1 MLLSDLQNFLSG
13 LQGSGSDGA
22 AAGGRS
28 IDLASA
34 INAEALDKITASEAE
49 RCKCFRM
56 QFNGVWKEWFDEKV
70 TGKIRNIFFL
80 ARLVAHLPT
89 VESSDNAKNQLKDT
103 IQSPQFQQ
111 ALSSFSTALQSGQLG
126 PVVSQFQLNPE
137 AIAAANTGDLEQFV
151 KALEKN
157 SNAKNAEKKEKTDE
171 TKQDTPM
178 EEDKN
183 A

>member
-1 MLLSDLQNFLSG
+1 MHINPFLTPSD
-13 LQGSGSDGA
+13 
-22 AAGGRS
+22 
-28 IDLASA
+28 
-34 INAEALDKITASEAE
+34 
-49 RCKCFRM
+49 
-56 QFNGVWKEWFDEKV
+56 
-70 TGKIRNIFFL
+70 
-80 ARLVAHLPT
+80 RLVAHLPT
-89 VESSDNAKNQLKDT
+89 IEGGDNAKKQLKDA

-151 KALEKN
+151 KALEK
-157 SNAKNAEKKEKTDE
+157 SAGASAKSAEKKEKSDE
-171 TKQDTPM
+171 STQDTPM

>member
-13 LQGSGSDGA
+13 LQGSGADGA
-22 AAGGRS
+22 AGGGRS

-49 RCKCFRM
+49 RSKGFYK
-56 QFNGVWKEWFDEKV
+56 QFGGAWEQRFEN
-70 TGKIRNIFFL
+70 KIIETICIFFFL
-80 ARLVAHLPT
+80 ARLAAHLPT
-89 VESSDNAKNQLKDT
+89 VESSDNAKKQLKDT

-171 TKQDTPM
+171 AKQDTPM

>member
-1 MLLSDLQNFLSG
+1 MYAIQSCWNF
-13 LQGSGSDGA
+13 
-22 AAGGRS
+22 RK
-28 IDLASA
+28 
-34 INAEALDKITASEAE
+34 KITEQN
-49 RCKCFRM
+49 RFL
-56 QFNGVWKEWFDEKV
+56 FL
-70 TGKIRNIFFL
+70 L

-89 VESSDNAKNQLKDT
+89 VESSDNAKKQLKDT

-151 KALEKN
+151 KALEKS

>member
-1 MLLSDLQNFLSG
+1 MQCIEQPHPIQCLALSNDKYSVYNNFLE
-13 LQGSGSDGA
+13 L
-22 AAGGRS
+22 
-28 IDLASA
+28 
-34 INAEALDKITASEAE
+34 
-49 RCKCFRM
+49 
-56 QFNGVWKEWFDEKV
+56 
-70 TGKIRNIFFL
+70 IFL
-80 ARLVAHLPT
+80 GRLVAHLPSIET
-89 VESSDNAKNQLKDT
+89 SDNAKKQLKDT

-126 PVVSQFQLNPE
+126 PVVSQFQLNSE

-157 SNAKNAEKKEKTDE
+157 GNPSAKNAEKKEKSDE

>member
-1 MLLSDLQNFLSG
+1 M
-13 LQGSGSDGA
+13 
-22 AAGGRS
+22 
-28 IDLASA
+28 
-34 INAEALDKITASEAE
+34 
-49 RCKCFRM
+49 
-56 QFNGVWKEWFDEKV
+56 
-70 TGKIRNIFFL
+70 
-80 ARLVAHLPT
+80 VAHLPSIET
-89 VESSDNAKNQLKDT
+89 SDNAKKQLKDT

-126 PVVSQFQLNPE
+126 PVVSQFQLNSE

-157 SNAKNAEKKEKTDE
+157 ANPNAKNAEKKEKSDE